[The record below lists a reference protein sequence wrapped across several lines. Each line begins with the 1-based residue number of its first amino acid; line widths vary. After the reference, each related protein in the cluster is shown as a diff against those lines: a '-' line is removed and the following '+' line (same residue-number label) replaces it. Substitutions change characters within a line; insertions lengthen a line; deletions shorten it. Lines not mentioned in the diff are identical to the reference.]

1 MKSNKDIQNHL
12 DQLINN
18 TENPSKLITSVEFE
32 ERLSARFDAI
42 DSGKAQK
49 KASLFILSESR
60 KYAAV
65 ILILILNISA
75 ILFYTNSSDS
85 EQSTEDISQYSDDY
99 FPDYAT
105 LTSLE

>member
-1 MKSNKDIQNHL
+1 MKPNKDIQNHL
-12 DQLINN
+12 DQLMNKA
-18 TENPSKLITSVEFE
+18 ENSSNLTVSPDFE
-32 ERLSARFDAI
+32 EKLFARFDAY
-42 DSGKAQK
+42 DSGQPQK
-49 KASLFILSESR
+49 RATLFTLSEAR

-75 ILFYTNSSDS
+75 VLFYTTSSDT
-85 EQSTEDISQYSDDY
+85 EQSTDDITQYSEEY

>member
-18 TENPSKLITSVEFE
+18 AEHPSKLTTSTGFE

-42 DSGKAQK
+42 DSGKARK
-49 KASLFILSESR
+49 RASLFTFSESR
-60 KYAAV
+60 KYAAAV
-65 ILILILNISA
+65 LILILNISA

-85 EQSTEDISQYSDDY
+85 DQSTEDITQYSDEY

>member
-18 TENPSKLITSVEFE
+18 AENPSKLTTSAGFE
-32 ERLSARFDAI
+32 DRLSARFDAI

-49 KASLFILSESR
+49 RASLFTLSELR

-75 ILFYTNSSDS
+75 ILFYSNSPDS
-85 EQSTEDISQYSDDY
+85 EQSTEDITQYSDDY